1 MLHVRS
7 RDPDGVNSIAQSV
20 FFTFLTHGQVT
31 VVGPV
36 IRLTATRFY
45 TQEA

>member
-7 RDPDGVNSIAQSV
+7 RDPDGVNSIAQSI
-20 FFTFLTHGQVT
+20 FTFVTHGQVT